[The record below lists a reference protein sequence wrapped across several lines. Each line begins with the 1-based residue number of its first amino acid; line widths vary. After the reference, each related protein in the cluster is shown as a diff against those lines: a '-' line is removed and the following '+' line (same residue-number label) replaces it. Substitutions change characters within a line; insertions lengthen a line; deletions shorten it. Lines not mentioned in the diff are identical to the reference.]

1 MEAPARPMRADARR
15 NYERI
20 LECARQ
26 AFTDCGPEAPLD
38 EIARR
43 AGVGPGTLYRHF
55 PHREALLE
63 AVYRSS
69 IEDLSRRADELL
81 ETCSPLD
88 ALQQWMAAQVEFIM
102 ARRGLALTIKAA
114 LDHGSETFQLCRSV
128 ATDAAA
134 RVLEPAQRAGLVRPE
149 IEPRDLVRL
158 GHGIG
163 VACEGAPEAAERLLA
178 VAVAGLHLHFDHGSS
193 ASS

>member
-26 AFTDCGPEAPLD
+26 AFVECGPEAPLD

-55 PHREALLE
+55 PQREALLE

-81 ETCSPLD
+81 ATCTPLD
-88 ALQQWMAAQVEFIM
+88 ALRLWMSAQVEFIM
-102 ARRGLALTIKAA
+102 ARRGLALTLKAA
-114 LDHGSETFQLCRSV
+114 LDPGSDTFRLCRTM
-128 ATDAAA
+128 ALDAAG
-134 RVLEPAQRAGLVRPE
+134 RVLEPVQRAGLVRPE
-149 IEPRDLVRL
+149 IEPRDLIRL

-163 VACEGAPEAAERLLA
+163 VACENDPEAAARLTA
-178 VAVAGLHLHFDHGSS
+178 VAFAGLRAVPPD
-193 ASS
+193 

>member
-1 MEAPARPMRADARR
+1 MNAPTRPMRADARR

-69 IEDLSRRADELL
+69 IEDLSRRADELI

-88 ALQQWMAAQVEFIM
+88 ALQRWMTAQVEFIM
-102 ARRGLALTIKAA
+102 NRRGLALTLKAA
-114 LDHGSETFQLCRSV
+114 LDPNSETFHLCHTM
-128 ATDAAA
+128 ALEAAA
-134 RVLEPAQRAGLVRPE
+134 RVLEPAQRDGLVRSD
-149 IEPRDLVRL
+149 IEPRDLIRL
-158 GHGIG
+158 GRGIG
-163 VACEGAPEAAERLLA
+163 VACESAPEAAERLLS
-178 VAVAGLHLHFDHGSS
+178 VACAGLRAEPPATNG
-193 ASS
+193 